1 MNEETRSQLNAWFD
15 GELSPAEQQRVQS
28 LVDSDPEAKAY
39 VEELRHTREALK
51 AAHAHPSHAIPEWS
65 QVEARLERPRPA
77 QVLSLSRM
85 LLTAAAVMVLGMAVW
100 WPLRQ
105 AGIRQSIGSEELH
118 VERVELVET
127 DLEGATPIVYLD
139 QPSGWTVVWV
149 VEAVEE
155 ES

>member
-1 MNEETRSQLNAWFD
+1 
-15 GELSPAEQQRVQS
+15 
-28 LVDSDPEAKAY
+28 
-39 VEELRHTREALK
+39 
-51 AAHAHPSHAIPEWS
+51 
-65 QVEARLERPRPA
+65 
-77 QVLSLSRM
+77 M

-105 AGIRQSIGSEELH
+105 ASIRQSIGSEALH